1 LACFVTAQWTLP
13 QCTAR
18 LHDRARMLEAPTA
31 STTIDLL
38 VASHASVAAERP
50 APASLVLFVG
60 TGCRPGNPEA
70 QTLAREGMRSLWL
83 PGIDQA
89 LQASRMAR
97 FDALV
102 LDATALDGRE
112 GSTLSRLREA
122 LQCPLVLLA
131 ERGDEI
137 DEILALELGADV
149 WLLRPVAPRRLRAH
163 LSVLMRLRQRA
174 PRAKDRDEGDA
185 PMPEPEP
192 LRSGWTLDRVTNRL
206 LRGDESVALTEAQ
219 GSLLQCLQE
228 AQGRI
233 VPRDAL
239 LAALPLG
246 QAVHA
251 RSVDV
256 YLHRLRKRLVEAGV
270 LELQIEAIR
279 GRGYVLNEVAG

>member
-1 LACFVTAQWTLP
+1 
-13 QCTAR
+13 
-18 LHDRARMLEAPTA
+18 MLETASA
-31 STTIDLL
+31 STTVDV
-38 VASHASVAAERP
+38 VASTATMSSRP
-50 APASLVLFVG
+50 AAASLVLFVG
-60 TGCRPGNPEA
+60 ADCRPGSNEA
-70 QTLAREGMRSLWL
+70 QTLARRGMRSLWL

-102 LDATALDGRE
+102 LDAATLDGRD
-112 GSTLSRLREA
+112 GATLSRLHEA

-137 DEILALELGADV
+137 DEILALELGADA

-174 PRAKDRDEGDA
+174 H
-185 PMPEPEP
+185 PEPEAEP
-192 LRSGWTLDRVTNRL
+192 PDPRHGRWTLDRIGNRL
-206 LRGDESVALTEAQ
+206 THGGAIVALTEVQSAM
-219 GSLLQCLQE
+219 LQCLQQ

-233 VPRDAL
+233 VPREHLA
-239 LAALPLG
+239 AALPLG

-256 YLHRLRKRLVEAGV
+256 YIHRLRKRLAEAGV
-270 LELQIEAIR
+270 LALQIEAIR
-279 GRGYVLNEVAG
+279 GRGYVLHELPD